1 MVYRTHRL
9 WLVFLAVACL
19 PAAFSQDPRAFVN
32 PAASSVKKA
41 ATSAEKHLIDTVMGV
56 VGPDETTLTERRRFH
71 LYLMS
76 TVGPV
81 PILAE
86 AAGAGIGQWEN
97 SPKEWGQ
104 GWGAYGQRYGSNL
117 AYNGVRGTIT
127 YGTSIFFHEDNRY
140 FASHRH
146 GLWARTRYAVLSTVT
161 ARNPAGQTTFSI
173 SSVTGVVGASAISS
187 IWGPDSFKGIGNI
200 SKNAGVSFSATAAFN
215 LVREFLPDLLHRP
228 GAENTNGH

>member
-1 MVYRTHRL
+1 MADRTHRL
-9 WLVFLAVACL
+9 WLAFLAVACL
-19 PAAFSQDPRAFVN
+19 PTAFSQDPRAFVN
-32 PAASSVKKA
+32 PAASAVKNA
-41 ATSAEKHLIDTVMGV
+41 ATAAEKDLIETLMGV

-86 AAGAGIGQWEN
+86 AAGAGIGQLEN
-97 SPKEWGQ
+97 TPKEWGQ
-104 GWGAYGQRYGSNL
+104 GWGAYGQRFGSNL

-127 YGTSIFFHEDNRY
+127 YGTSILFHEDNRY
-140 FASHRH
+140 FVSHKH
-146 GLWARTRYAVLSTVT
+146 GLWERAAYAVRSTVT
-161 ARNPAGQTTFSI
+161 AQHPDGRTTFSI

-200 SKNAGVSFSATAAFN
+200 SKNAGVSFGATAAFN
-215 LVREFLPDLLHRP
+215 LVREFLPDILHRP
-228 GAENTNGH
+228 GAENANGH

>member
-1 MVYRTHRL
+1 
-9 WLVFLAVACL
+9 
-19 PAAFSQDPRAFVN
+19 
-32 PAASSVKKA
+32 
-41 ATSAEKHLIDTVMGV
+41 MGV

-71 LYLMS
+71 LYLVA
-76 TVGPV
+76 TAGPI

-104 GWGAYGQRYGSNL
+104 GWGAYGQRFGSNL
-117 AYNGVRGTIT
+117 AYNGVRQSIT
-127 YGTSIFFHEDNRY
+127 YGTSFLFHEDNRY
-140 FASHRH
+140 YASHKH
-146 GLWARTRYAVLSTVT
+146 GLWARTGYAVLSTFT
-161 ARNPAGQTTFSI
+161 ARNPEGRTTFSI

-200 SKNAGVSFSATAAFN
+200 SHNAGISFGATAGFN

-228 GAENTNGH
+228 QK

>member
-1 MVYRTHRL
+1 MMHRTHRI
-9 WLVFLAVACL
+9 WLAFLAIAGL
-19 PAAFSQDPRAFVN
+19 PAAFSQN
-32 PAASSVKKA
+32 PTTPVKP
-41 ATSAEKHLIDTVMGV
+41 ATVKDNLIDKVMGV
-56 VGPDETTLTERRRFH
+56 VGQDDTILTERRRFH

-104 GWGAYGQRYGSNL
+104 GWDAYGQRFGSNL
-117 AYNGVRGTIT
+117 AYNGVRQTIT
-127 YGTSIFFHEDNRY
+127 YGTSILFHEDNRY
-140 FASHRH
+140 YASHKH
-146 GLWARTRYAVLSTVT
+146 GLWKRTGYAVLSTFT
-161 ARNPAGQTTFSI
+161 ARHPDGRTTFSI

-187 IWGPDSFKGIGNI
+187 IWGPASFRGSANI
-200 SKNAGVSFSATAAFN
+200 SHNAGISFGAIAGFN

-228 GAENTNGH
+228 QK

>member
-1 MVYRTHRL
+1 MLYRTHRS
-9 WLVFLAVACL
+9 WLAFLAVACSS
-19 PAAFSQDPRAFVN
+19 AAFSQDPRAFVN
-32 PAASSVKKA
+32 PAASAVKNA
-41 ATSAEKHLIDTVMGV
+41 ATEASKHLIDTVMGV
-56 VGPDETTLTERRRFH
+56 VGPDETTLTESRRFH

-104 GWGAYGQRYGSNL
+104 GWGAYGQRFGSNL

-127 YGTSIFFHEDNRY
+127 YGTSILFHEDNRY
-140 FASHRH
+140 FASHKH
-146 GLWARTRYAVLSTVT
+146 GLLARTGYAVLSTVT
-161 ARNPAGQTTFSI
+161 ARNPNGQTTFSI
-173 SSVTGVVGASAISS
+173 SGVTGVVGASAISS

-215 LVREFLPDLLHRP
+215 LVREFLPDILHRP
-228 GAENTNGH
+228 QK